1 MEFLVIR
8 LGKDSVSDIKKL
20 DSIKN
25 GLEQPFS
32 FFFKCKQ
39 VEEKIFTSFKNNISL
54 YCFIYLG
61 SDNNKGIA
69 TTWVKGIRA
78 IAKLE
83 ALDG

>member
-39 VEEKIFTSFKNNISL
+39 VEEKILSL
-54 YCFIYLG
+54 IH
-61 SDNNKGIA
+61 I
-69 TTWVKGIRA
+69 
-78 IAKLE
+78 
-83 ALDG
+83 